1 MSNLYIF
8 IFIHPPNVVPLMN
21 EVLLV
26 KIIVQSYF
34 ESKASS
40 PITFITFSITL
51 TTSSITFTNFC
62 HNCHNLLLH
71 HLLSPSL
78 CHSPPSSPSLLS
90 SPPTP
95 SPSLPLQSPSP
106 SLHSSCSYLSTAF
119 LLSSPIFNVMMLLNK
134 PE

>member
-95 SPSLPLQSPSP
+95 SPSL
-106 SLHSSCSYLSTAF
+106 HSSCSYLSTAF